1 VKLEKKDLAVMAL
14 ISAIFFSVAVFNL
27 GFTRIPETAWQ
38 VEQETIYVRFDQNKT
53 LESIYFLVNTDQN
66 ITGYISVPQG
76 QGWSD
81 RAWFNNGGY
90 YKWLNLGLNA
100 TTNQLKMYFYHSA
113 GEILEIVAVD
123 SSHQKININSIQ
135 AANSSD
141 TGVTNLIDEQQYF
154 EYPPTIRSETAFD
167 EVLFVKAAQ
176 EYLHLQEPT
185 AEATHP
191 PLGKLIIAA
200 GIDVFSFN
208 PFGWR
213 ILDTVFA
220 TLMIP
225 IIYMLGLAIFKARF
239 AAIIASAFL
248 SLDFMHFTMAR
259 IGTVD
264 TFLVFFTLLSTLF
277 FYLNFE
283 KMTLGGKPDYKLIL
297 LGIVSFYL
305 AFSVKWTA
313 IFALIG
319 QVLLFFA
326 AALAGSASLKESL
339 ARLRSL
345 IRPMAVIFGLL
356 AAGGLIYLAT
366 FIPYAMIGHGLAD
379 IYNAQW
385 SMLSYHESMSHYI
398 HPSASNWY
406 EWPLTQKPL
415 YLYLRELPND
425 MISTVS
431 AMGNPVVWWV
441 GLCAV
446 LIALVS
452 GLKKEWPF
460 LFVGVLFLAQLL
472 PYALI
477 PRYLFIYHYYLD
489 VPILA
494 LATGGVLN
502 DQCNGP
508 RGRRLVALLFVIA
521 IALFAIFYPVISGYP
536 IPQWYTSYL
545 HWFRDWIF

>member
-1 VKLEKKDLAVMAL
+1 MKLEKKDLAVIAL
-14 ISAIFFSVAVFNL
+14 ISALFFSVAVFNL
-27 GFTRIPETAWQ
+27 GQTRIPETAWQ
-38 VEQETIYVRFDQNKT
+38 VEQETIYVRFDQNRT
-53 LESIYFLVNTDQN
+53 LESVYLLVNTDEN
-66 ITGYISVPQG
+66 ITASISISRG

-81 RAWFNNGGY
+81 RAWINNGGY
-90 YKWLNLGLNA
+90 YKWLDVGLNA
-100 TTNQLKMYFYHSA
+100 TTDQLKMYFYHSA

-123 SSHQKININSIQ
+123 SSQQQIKIKNIH

-141 TGVTNLIDEQQYF
+141 TGVANLIDEQQYF
-154 EYPPTIRSETAFD
+154 EYPPTIHSETGFD
-167 EVLFVKAAQ
+167 EVLFVRAAQ
-176 EYLHLQEPT
+176 QYIHLQEPT

-200 GIDVFSFN
+200 GIEAFSFS

-213 ILDTVFA
+213 ILDAVFA

-225 IIYMLGLAIFKARF
+225 VIYILGLALFKARY
-239 AAIIASAFL
+239 AAIIAASFL

-283 KMTLGGKPDYKLIL
+283 KMTQGSSPDYKLIL
-297 LGIVSFYL
+297 LGVITFYL

-319 QVLLFFA
+319 QVLLFFV
-326 AALAGSASLKESL
+326 AALAGSSSLKEAV
-339 ARLRSL
+339 ARFRSL
-345 IRPMAVIFGLL
+345 IKPMMIIFGVL
-356 AAGGLIYLAT
+356 AACGLIYLAT
-366 FIPYAMIGHGLAD
+366 FIPYVMIGHGLVD

-385 SMLSYHESMSHYI
+385 SMLSYHESMSRLI
-398 HPSASNWY
+398 HPESSNWY
-406 EWPLTQKPL
+406 EWPLTLKPL
-415 YLYLRELPND
+415 FLYFKVLPND
-425 MISTVS
+425 MISIVS

-452 GLKKEWPF
+452 GFKKEWPF
-460 LFVGVLFLAQLL
+460 LFVGIIYLSQLFS
-472 PYALI
+472 YALI

-494 LATGGVLN
+494 LAAGGVLN
-502 DQCNGP
+502 DQCSGSK
-508 RGRRLVALLFVIA
+508 GRRYVALLLVLA
-521 IALFAIFYPVISGYP
+521 VALFAIFYPVISGYP
-536 IPQWYTSYL
+536 IPQWYTGYL
-545 HWFRDWIF
+545 HWFRDWVF